1 MRSSK
6 AQVLGVFCPMVALTV
21 SLVTSSSSAIAATQT
36 WTVSPGGPVS
46 ITGKSFR
53 FTDPKTGTVNT
64 CSMKADGSLKHG
76 SGLSGTKIGSI
87 KTAHFNKCFLL
98 GITYTASHT
107 PWDLN
112 AKSYDAS
119 THVTHGTIS
128 GIDLSFSG
136 AGCVGQI
143 DGTAAAA
150 DDGVLPVAYTNSTGK
165 LAIGRGA
172 ICTTTRSAAAS
183 AYSRAATP
191 SPSLARRP

>member
-1 MRSSK
+1 
-6 AQVLGVFCPMVALTV
+6 
-21 SLVTSSSSAIAATQT
+21 
-36 WTVSPGGPVS
+36 
-46 ITGKSFR
+46 
-53 FTDPKTGTVNT
+53 
-64 CSMKADGSLKHG
+64 MKADGSLKHG

-165 LAIGRGA
+165 LAIGRGGNLHYYK
-172 ICTTTRSAAAS
+172 ISGCIGLFKSGDTVTITGKAAV
-183 AYSRAATP
+183 TP
-191 SPSLARRP
+191 AQMISSP